1 MKTIKY
7 IIALLAAIPF
17 LSSCDDHIYEDAS
30 WHAWRPGMVYCTNG
44 EVMSY
49 EDCAKRG
56 NTPEAVLFY
65 VDNQGVI
72 SGKAYAVSL
81 KNYSEKE
88 FIDPDTIYFEQGTSA
103 DIEKF
108 DGEEN
113 TIVLRYFQI
122 ASPIAK
128 NVTPKF
134 FIPSVAEMYK
144 LYLAKSIV
152 NGTIERCGGDL
163 LPIDKEDC
171 WYWTSTEVAGAAQD
185 RAWRYS
191 LTSGRFEAADKHSQ
205 YATRPIMSIRLNKEE

>member
-17 LSSCDDHIYEDAS
+17 LSSCDDHVYEDAS
-30 WHAWRPGMVYCTNG
+30 WHVWRPGMVYCTNG

-113 TIVLRYFQI
+113 TIALRYFQI

-152 NGTIERCGGDL
+152 NGTIEQCGGDL

-185 RAWRYS
+185 RAWR
-191 LTSGRFEAADKHSQ
+191 
-205 YATRPIMSIRLNKEE
+205 

>member
-49 EDCAKRG
+49 EDCAKQG
-56 NTPEAVLFY
+56 NIPEAVLFY

-81 KNYSEKE
+81 KNYSETE

-134 FIPSVAEMYK
+134 FIPSVA
-144 LYLAKSIV
+144 
-152 NGTIERCGGDL
+152 
-163 LPIDKEDC
+163 
-171 WYWTSTEVAGAAQD
+171 
-185 RAWRYS
+185 
-191 LTSGRFEAADKHSQ
+191 
-205 YATRPIMSIRLNKEE
+205 

>member
-30 WHAWRPGMVYCTNG
+30 SHAWRPGMVYCTNG

-49 EDCAKRG
+49 EDCAKQG
-56 NTPEAVLFY
+56 NIPEAVLFY

-113 TIVLRYFQI
+113 TIVLRHSQI

-152 NGTIERCGGDL
+152 NSTIEQCGGDL

-205 YATRPIMSIRLNKEE
+205 FATRPIISIRLNKEE

>member
-49 EDCAKRG
+49 EDCAKQG

-152 NGTIERCGGDL
+152 NGTIERCGGHL
-163 LPIDKEDC
+163 LPLD
-171 WYWTSTEVAGAAQD
+171 
-185 RAWRYS
+185 
-191 LTSGRFEAADKHSQ
+191 
-205 YATRPIMSIRLNKEE
+205 

>member
-17 LSSCDDHIYEDAS
+17 LSSCDDHVYEDAS
-30 WHAWRPGMVYCTNG
+30 WHVWRPGMVYCTNG

-134 FIPSVAEMYK
+134 FIPSVA
-144 LYLAKSIV
+144 
-152 NGTIERCGGDL
+152 
-163 LPIDKEDC
+163 
-171 WYWTSTEVAGAAQD
+171 
-185 RAWRYS
+185 
-191 LTSGRFEAADKHSQ
+191 
-205 YATRPIMSIRLNKEE
+205 